1 MVRLALT
8 GSDGRLDAWL
18 DSHGFVPCDDV
29 LSSDAGIRWLRS
41 AEDRAGEPVI
51 WIQPGGDLTWA
62 QSCWVRGARWVIGG
76 CWGVDTDELERA
88 LALASASPSATWLSF
103 MMCDSSLD
111 VDLGCTLLSELLD
124 KNDWGGAKER
134 GRLRTVAQEALTN
147 AWEHGHGGD
156 RSKPVEVLFNLCEG
170 ELTLEVVD
178 QGLGFELERVPDP
191 LAPENI
197 LNASGRGI
205 YIMRTFLD
213 DLTYQDSGRHLIGRK
228 RL

>member
-1 MVRLALT
+1 M
-8 GSDGRLDAWL
+8 
-18 DSHGFVPCDDV
+18 
-29 LSSDAGIRWLRS
+29 
-41 AEDRAGEPVI
+41 
-51 WIQPGGDLTWA
+51 
-62 QSCWVRGARWVIGG
+62 
-76 CWGVDTDELERA
+76 
-88 LALASASPSATWLSF
+88 
-103 MMCDSSLD
+103 
-111 VDLGCTLLSELLD
+111 
-124 KNDWGGAKER
+124 
-134 GRLRTVAQEALTN
+134 
-147 AWEHGHGGD
+147 
-156 RSKPVEVLFNLCEG
+156 EVLFNLCEG